1 MLPMRPA
8 RRARPRR
15 RGVVNKPAPGP
26 APRGSKSDR
35 VGSGRVG
42 SARIQSDP
50 VVPQRPRPW
59 NHALLR
65 AGLILR
71 LRSDVQQRHTSMGG
85 PRHGRLALARSLARS
100 LARRTRGDTTAAKAW
115 LRCLRIAL
123 PRRSRRRPGH
133 PRRPATRS
141 RHALSYR
148 HHRGELGARSLCP
161 MEIRTSTVRHVRGNT
176 CWATTRIKRA
186 TAGRHRETRR
196 DVARRCPS
204 GSTGQ
209 VPPFL
214 PMERLH
220 FRH

>member
-100 LARRTRGDTTAAKAW
+100 LGALAATRRRQKPGSAASVSRCRADHDDAPGTHVGRPHDHDTPSVIGITAASSAHVHCVPWKFERAPSAMFGETLAGL
-115 LRCLRIAL
+115 LRGSNAP
-123 PRRSRRRPGH
+123 PRDDT
-133 PRRPATRS
+133 A
-141 RHALSYR
+141 
-148 HHRGELGARSLCP
+148 
-161 MEIRTSTVRHVRGNT
+161 
-176 CWATTRIKRA
+176 KRVG
-186 TAGRHRETRR
+186 T
-196 DVARRCPS
+196 
-204 GSTGQ
+204 
-209 VPPFL
+209 
-214 PMERLH
+214 
-220 FRH
+220 